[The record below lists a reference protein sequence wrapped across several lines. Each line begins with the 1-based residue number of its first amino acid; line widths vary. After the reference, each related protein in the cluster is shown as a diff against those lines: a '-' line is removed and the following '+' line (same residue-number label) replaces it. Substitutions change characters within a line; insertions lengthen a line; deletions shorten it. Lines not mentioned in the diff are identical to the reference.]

1 MIEFDRVSKTY
12 SGSAEPAVRELSLT
26 VEEGEICILVG
37 PSGCGKTTSLKMV
50 NRIIE
55 PTGGTISVAGQ
66 SVLDQNPVHLRR
78 SIGYVIQQIGLFPH
92 QTIGDNIATVPRLLG
107 WDRQRVDE
115 RIDEL
120 LHLVGLKPNDFRER
134 YPRELSG
141 GQRQRIGV
149 ARALAA
155 DPPVMLMDEP
165 FGAVDPIT
173 RDRLQNEFLRL
184 QEEIGKTI
192 MFVTHDIDE
201 AIKMGDRIAI
211 LNVGGVLEQYDS
223 PETLL
228 DEPNNDFVSDFVGAD
243 RAMKRLSLFKMRD
256 LDLVEAQRFATAG
269 PGIESKAVLLSPAT
283 PGQEA
288 LALIEASALQSAIVV
303 DDDGLPTGWVTRRAA
318 RANPDVQVSEFAD
331 TVDVTVE
338 EHTTIKDALS
348 EMLAADSSAI
358 VLDRHDA
365 AAGVVTLAQVQASIA
380 GLGR

>member
-1 MIEFDRVSKTY
+1 MIEFDQVSKTY
-12 SGSAEPAVRELSLT
+12 PGSSEPAVHDLSLT

-55 PTGGTISVAGQ
+55 PTGGSISVAGQ
-66 SVLDQNPVHLRR
+66 SVLDQNPVRLRR
-78 SIGYVIQQIGLFPH
+78 NIGYVIQQIGLFPH
-92 QTIGDNIATVPRLLG
+92 QTIGDNISTVPKLLG
-107 WDRQRVDE
+107 WERSRVHHRVE
-115 RIDEL
+115 EL
-120 LHLVGLKPNDFRER
+120 LHLVGLEPEEFRDR

-211 LNVGGVLEQYDS
+211 LNVGGVLEQYDT
-223 PETLL
+223 PEMLL
-228 DEPNNDFVSDFVGAD
+228 DEPNNEFVSDFVGAD

-256 LDLVEAQRFATAG
+256 LDLIEAERFEMPG
-269 PGIESKAVLLSPAT
+269 PRIGAKAVLLQPTVLGSA
-283 PGQEA
+283 A
-288 LALIEASALQSAIVV
+288 LALIDASPLESAIVV
-303 DDDGLPTGWVTRRAA
+303 DENDRPTGWVTRRAA
-318 RANPDVQVSEFAD
+318 RNHPETPVAD
-331 TVDVTVE
+331 LTDGVEVTVE
-338 EHTTIKDALS
+338 EQTTIKDALS

-358 VLDRHDA
+358 VLNRNDA
-365 AAGVVTLAQVQASIA
+365 VAGVITLELIQASIA

>member
-1 MIEFDRVSKTY
+1 
-12 SGSAEPAVRELSLT
+12 
-26 VEEGEICILVG
+26 
-37 PSGCGKTTSLKMV
+37 MV

-55 PTGGTISVAGQ
+55 PTAGRISVAGK
-66 SVLDQNPVHLRR
+66 SVLDQNPVQLRR
-78 SIGYVIQQIGLFPH
+78 NIGYVIQQIGLFPH
-92 QTIGDNIATVPRLLG
+92 QTIGDNISTVPKLLG
-107 WDRQRVDE
+107 WDRESVYDRV
-115 RIDEL
+115 DEL
-120 LHLVGLKPNDFRER
+120 LHLVGLDSDEFRDR

-184 QEEIGKTI
+184 QDDIGKTI

-211 LNVGGVLEQYDS
+211 LNVGGVLEQYDT

-228 DEPNNDFVSDFVGAD
+228 DAPRNDFVADFVGAD

-256 LDLVEAQRFATAG
+256 LDLVKAQRFEAIG
-269 PGIESKAVLLSPAT
+269 PGIETTAVLLRPAT
-283 PGQEA
+283 LGRDA
-288 LALIEASALQSAIVV
+288 LQLIDASALQSAIVV
-303 DDDGLPTGWVTRRAA
+303 DDDNRPTGWVRQRAA
-318 RANPDVQVSEFAD
+318 RAKPDTPVAD
-331 TVDVTVE
+331 IADGVDVTVE
-338 EHTTIKDALS
+338 EQTTIKDALS

-365 AAGVVTLAQVQASIA
+365 AAGVITLELVQASIA
-380 GLGR
+380 DLGR

>member
-1 MIEFDRVSKTY
+1 MIEFDHVSKTY
-12 SGSAEPAVRELSLT
+12 SGSSEPAVRDLSLF

-37 PSGCGKTTSLKMV
+37 PSGCGKTTSLKMT
-50 NRIIE
+50 NRVIE
-55 PTGGTISVAGQ
+55 PSSGTISVAGQ
-66 SVLDQNPVHLRR
+66 SVLDQNPVQLRR
-78 SIGYVIQQIGLFPH
+78 NIGYVIQQIGLFPH
-92 QTIGDNIATVPRLLG
+92 QTIGDNIATVPKLLG
-107 WDRQRVDE
+107 WDRGRIHDRV
-115 RIDEL
+115 DEL
-120 LHLVGLKPNDFRER
+120 LHLVGLESEEFRDR

-184 QEEIGKTI
+184 QEELGKTI

-211 LNVGGVLEQYDS
+211 LNVGGVLEQYDK

-228 DEPNNDFVSDFVGAD
+228 DEPHNDFVSDFVGAD

-256 LDLVEAQRFATAG
+256 LDLIEVQRFEVPG
-269 PGIESKAVLLSPAT
+269 PGINMKAVLLRPST
-283 PGQEA
+283 TGRDA
-288 LALIEASALQSAIVV
+288 LALIEASRLDSAVVV
-303 DDDGLPTGWVTRRAA
+303 DDDGRPTGWVTLRAA
-318 RANPDVQVSEFAD
+318 RSRPDAPVSEFANS
-331 TVDVTVE
+331 VDVMVE
-338 EHTTIKDALS
+338 EQSTIKDVLS
-348 EMLAADSSAI
+348 EMLAADSAAI

-365 AAGVVTLAQVQASIA
+365 VAGVVTMDQIQASIA
-380 GLGR
+380 GLGG

>member
-12 SGSAEPAVRELSLT
+12 SGASEPAVSELSLT
-26 VEEGEICILVG
+26 VQEGEICILVG

-55 PTGGTISVAGQ
+55 PSGGTISVAGK
-66 SVLDQNPVHLRR
+66 SVLDQDPVQLRR
-78 SIGYVIQQIGLFPH
+78 NIGYVIQQIGLFPH
-92 QTIGDNIATVPRLLG
+92 QTIGENIATVPKLLG
-107 WDRQRVDE
+107 WDAKRVDDRME
-115 RIDEL
+115 EL
-120 LHLVGLKPNDFRER
+120 LHLVGLEPEEFRDR

-211 LNVGGVLEQYDS
+211 LNVGGVLEQYAT
-223 PETLL
+223 PEKLL

-243 RAMKRLSLFKMRD
+243 RAMKRLSLFQMRD
-256 LDLVEAQRFATAG
+256 LDLMGVGRFEAPG
-269 PGIESKAVLLSPAT
+269 PGLDTKAVLLR
-283 PGQEA
+283 PGTLGREA
-288 LALIEASALQSAIVV
+288 LALIEASALQSGIVV
-303 DDDGLPTGWVTRRAA
+303 DDADRPTGWVTQRAA
-318 RANPDVQVSEFAD
+318 RSHPDLPVREFAD
-331 TVDVTVE
+331 VVEVTVE
-338 EHTTIKDALS
+338 EQTTIKDALS
-348 EMLAADSSAI
+348 EMLAAGSAGI

-365 AAGVVTLAQVQASIA
+365 AAGVVTINQIQTSIA
-380 GLGR
+380 GLGH

>member
-1 MIEFDRVSKTY
+1 MIDFDHVYKTY
-12 SGSAEPAVRELSLT
+12 PGTTEPAVNDLSLT

-55 PTGGTISVAGQ
+55 PSAGTISVAGK
-66 SVLDQNPVHLRR
+66 SVLEQNPVELRR
-78 SIGYVIQQIGLFPH
+78 GIGYVIQQIGLFPH
-92 QTIGDNIATVPRLLG
+92 QTIGDNIATVPKLLG
-107 WDRQRVDE
+107 WDHRRIDRRVDE
-115 RIDEL
+115 L
-120 LHLVGLKPNDFRER
+120 LELVGLESQEFRDR

-211 LNVGGVLEQYDS
+211 LNAGGILEQYDN
-223 PETLL
+223 PEKLL
-228 DEPNNDFVSDFVGAD
+228 DKPNNDFVADFVGAD

-256 LDLVEAQRFATAG
+256 LTIITAERFEQPV
-269 PGIESKAVLLSPAT
+269 PGIEDKAVLLPPGALGSAASP
-283 PGQEA
+283 
-288 LALIEASALQSAIVV
+288 LIEASRLDAAIVV
-303 DDDGLPTGWVTRRAA
+303 DDANRPTGWVTQRAV
-318 RANPDVQVSEFAD
+318 RSHPDTPVSRLAEA
-331 TVDVTVE
+331 VEVTVE
-338 EHTTIKDALS
+338 QQSTIKDTLS
-348 EMLAADSSAI
+348 QMMAAVSNAI

-365 AAGVVTLAQVQASIA
+365 ALGVVTIDLIQGSIIE
-380 GLGR
+380 LGR

>member
-12 SGSAEPAVRELSLT
+12 PGSSDPAVADLSLT

-37 PSGCGKTTSLKMV
+37 PSGCGKTTSLKMI

-55 PTGGTISVAGQ
+55 PSSGTISVAGQ
-66 SVLDQNPVHLRR
+66 SVLDQNPVQLRR

-92 QTIGDNIATVPRLLG
+92 QTIGDNIATVPKLLG
-107 WDRQRVDE
+107 WDRDRVHHRVDE
-115 RIDEL
+115 L
-120 LHLVGLKPNDFRER
+120 LDLVGLPPEDFRER

-184 QEEIGKTI
+184 QEELGKTI
-192 MFVTHDIDE
+192 IFVTHDIDE

-211 LNVGGVLEQYDS
+211 LNVGGVLEQYDK

-228 DEPNNDFVSDFVGAD
+228 DEPHNDFVSDFVGAD

-256 LDLVEAQRFATAG
+256 LDLVEAQRFEVPG
-269 PGIESKAVLLSPAT
+269 PGINTKVVLLRPAT
-283 PGQEA
+283 TGRDA
-288 LALIEASALQSAIVV
+288 LTLIEASRLDSALVV
-303 DDDGLPTGWVTRRAA
+303 DDDGRPTGWVTLRAA
-318 RANPDVQVSEFAD
+318 RSHPDTPVSEFASL
-331 TVDVTVE
+331 VEVLVE
-338 EHTTIKDALS
+338 EQSTIKDALS
-348 EMLAADSSAI
+348 EMLAADSAAI

-365 AAGVVTLAQVQASIA
+365 AAGVVTMDQIQASIA
-380 GLGR
+380 GLGG

>member
-1 MIEFDRVSKTY
+1 VIEFDGVAKTY
-12 SGSAEPAVRELSLT
+12 PGAAEPAVRNLSLT

-55 PTGGTISVAGQ
+55 PTAGVISVAGK

-92 QTIGDNIATVPRLLG
+92 QTIGDNISTVPKLLG
-107 WDRQRVDE
+107 WDRNRIED

-120 LHLVGLKPNDFRER
+120 LDLVGLEPEDFRNR

-184 QEEIGKTI
+184 QDEIGKTI

-211 LNVGGVLEQYDS
+211 LNVGGVLEQYDT
-223 PETLL
+223 PEQLL
-228 DEPNNDFVSDFVGAD
+228 DEPNNDFGSDFVGAD

-256 LDLVEAQRFATAG
+256 LDVIEVQRFEAPG
-269 PGIESKAVLLSPAT
+269 PGIETKAVLL
-283 PGQEA
+283 
-288 LALIEASALQSAIVV
+288 
-303 DDDGLPTGWVTRRAA
+303 R
-318 RANPDVQVSEFAD
+318 PDVRGG
-331 TVDVTVE
+331 
-338 EHTTIKDALS
+338 DAL
-348 EMLAADSSAI
+348 ELI
-358 VLDRHDA
+358 
-365 AAGVVTLAQVQASIA
+365 
-380 GLGR
+380 